1 MRHRLAGYRPYVVLC
16 AVAAGCLALANCAQ
30 QPGSGKLSKH
40 PPSRLGVSASP
51 RVVEPGQPIPK
62 GGGAYIV
69 GKPYTVAGRVYVP
82 REDRHYRA
90 EGTASWYGDEFH
102 GRLTA
107 NGEVYDMDGISA
119 AHPTMPL
126 PSYARVTNLRNG
138 RSLVV
143 RVNDRGPYHEDR
155 VIDLS
160 GKSADLLGFRGKGL
174 SRVRVE
180 YVGPAA
186 LEGSDDRQLMATL
199 RENGPA
205 PSSMVASA
213 RPFISQSSRMAAAS
227 AIPMPV
233 AAERRELD
241 QPTHRQVLLH
251 LPENSA
257 PLLPRRREAA
267 ARPASMEARPAS
279 MEALVDEALRDP
291 VAEPTMRAVN
301 GRGLY

>member
-1 MRHRLAGYRPYVVLC
+1 MRHRVEAYRPFAKWAVLVV
-16 AVAAGCLALANCAQ
+16 GCLALANCNS
-30 QPGSGKLSKH
+30 PGTGKLSKH
-40 PPSRLGVSASP
+40 PPSKLGVSASP

-82 REDRHYRA
+82 REDRRLRE

-107 NGEVYDMDGISA
+107 NGEVYDMEGISA

-126 PSYARVTNLRNG
+126 PSYARVTNLRSG
-138 RSLVV
+138 RSLIV
-143 RVNDRGPYHEDR
+143 RVNDRGPYHGDR

-180 YVGPAA
+180 YIGPAA
-186 LEGSDDRQLMATL
+186 LEGSDDRRLLATL

-205 PSSMVASA
+205 PAAMVASA
-213 RPFISQSSRMAAAS
+213 RPFIPQPARIAAVAN
-227 AIPMPV
+227 IPMPV
-233 AAERRELD
+233 SAERRGLD
-241 QPTHRQVLLH
+241 RTPERQVLLH
-251 LPENSA
+251 MPAAGGVSRPLP
-257 PLLPRRREAA
+257 PLREAA
-267 ARPASMEARPAS
+267 ARPLAPPQD
-279 MEALVDEALRDP
+279 DEIG
-291 VAEPTMRAVN
+291 EKIRAVN